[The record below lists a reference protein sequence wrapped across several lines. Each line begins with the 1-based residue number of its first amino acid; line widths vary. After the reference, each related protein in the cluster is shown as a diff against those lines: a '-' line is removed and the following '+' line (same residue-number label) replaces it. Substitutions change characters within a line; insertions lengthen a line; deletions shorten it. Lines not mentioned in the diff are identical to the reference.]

1 MISQHLI
8 HSNVNHGGFIMRSV
22 GQISNAKSSLVH
34 TSGWQRLM
42 VHHNDMKSVHMMD
55 LFDKNPNRFEEFSLQ
70 FENILLDY
78 SKNIITE
85 KTLDHLIYFAKKQ
98 GVQEFRDAMFR
109 GDKINNTEGRA
120 VLHTALRNRSGHPV
134 MVDGK
139 DVMPSVL
146 HELKKMGAFTEKVRS
161 GEWKGFS
168 GKVITDIVNIGIG
181 GSDLGPNM
189 VCRALTPYSDRL
201 KVHFVSNVDGTQIE
215 NSLMNIDVETT
226 IFIVASKTF
235 TTQETITNANTA
247 RKWFLAHPE
256 INEKDIVK
264 HFVAISTNTEAV
276 TQFGIDT
283 NNMFEFWNWVGGRYS
298 LWSTIGL
305 SIALYVGMDRFI
317 ELLEGA
323 EAMDI
328 HFQNEPL
335 ERNMPAILALIGIWY
350 GNFFGAE
357 SSAILPYDH
366 YLRLLPAYLE
376 QADMESNGKSVDRD
390 GKQTTYS
397 TGKIIWGTEGIN
409 GQHAFYQLL
418 HQGTRLIPTDF
429 IASVRSYSCL
439 TEHSNILASNFI
451 AQTEAL
457 MRGRD
462 MKETRLQLRN
472 AGVELKEIETHLPHM
487 TFYGNQPSNSIVL
500 EQLTPRSLGT
510 LLAMYEHKI
519 FVQGAIWN
527 LNSYDQWGVEL
538 GKKLAR
544 NILDEIE
551 SGGTLYNHDSSTEG
565 LLNWFMDKRK
575 E

>member
-1 MISQHLI
+1 
-8 HSNVNHGGFIMRSV
+8 MRSL
-22 GQISNAKSSLVH
+22 GLIANAKSSLIH
-34 TSGWQRLM
+34 TPAWQRLV
-42 VHHNDMKSVHMMD
+42 VHHNDMQSVKMVS
-55 LFDKNPNRFEEFSLQ
+55 LFANNPKRFEQFSLN
-70 FENILLDY
+70 FESMLLDY

-85 KTLDHLIYFAKKQ
+85 DTLDHLIYLARKQ
-98 GVQEFRDAMFR
+98 KVREFRDAMFR
-109 GDKINNTEGRA
+109 GEKINNTEGRA

-134 MVDGK
+134 MVDGE
-139 DVMPSVL
+139 DVMPGIL
-146 HELKKMGAFTEKVRS
+146 HELDKMRVFTEKVRS
-161 GEWKGFS
+161 GEWKGYS
-168 GKVITDIVNIGIG
+168 GKTITDIVNIGIG

-189 VCRALTPYSDRL
+189 VCRALTPYADRL

-215 NSLMNIDVETT
+215 NRLIQLNAETT
-226 IFIVASKTF
+226 LFIIASKTF

-247 RKWFLAHPE
+247 RKWFLADPA
-256 INEKDIVK
+256 INEQDIAR
-264 HFVAISTNTEAV
+264 HFVAISTNSEAV
-276 TQFGIDT
+276 TAFGIDT
-283 NNMFEFWNWVGGRYS
+283 THMFKFWDWVGGRYS
-298 LWSTIGL
+298 LWSAIGL

-323 EAMDI
+323 EAMDK
-328 HFQNEPL
+328 HFQNEPM
-335 ERNMPAILALIGIWY
+335 ESNIPIILAMIGIWY

-390 GKQTTYS
+390 GRQTTYS

-429 IASVRSYSCL
+429 IASVRSHSCL
-439 TEHSNILASNFI
+439 KEHCNILAANFI

-462 MKETRLQLRN
+462 MNETRLQLRN
-472 AGVELKEIETHLPHM
+472 AGVELDEIERHLPHM
-487 TFYGNQPSNSIVL
+487 TFVGNQPSNSIVL
-500 EQLTPRSLGT
+500 DELTPRALGS

-538 GKKLAR
+538 GKKLAS
-544 NILDEIE
+544 NILEELE
-551 SGGTLYNHDSSTEG
+551 SGKTLFQHDSSTEG
-565 LLNWFMDKRK
+565 LLEWFRDKRDDL
-575 E
+575 